1 MDNRWRFL
9 YRMETELR
17 GRGREVWAG
26 NGKTGISAGGGTEEK
41 PRAGAEGATWSETEV
56 AKHTE
61 KPPRKAAMAFHA
73 PVP

>member
-1 MDNRWRFL
+1 
-9 YRMETELR
+9 ME
-17 GRGREVWAG
+17 
-26 NGKTGISAGGGTEEK
+26 NPGISAGGGTEEK
-41 PRAGAEGATWSETEV
+41 PRAGAEGVTWSEKGV